1 MTNKQLD
8 AEYVDRIDDLCYFPL
23 ERKYQKVQ
31 LIKMICVYLVMM
43 GVSLFLLLADDFS
56 YRYLVIACL
65 EGGLL
70 LALVINILFLPKAYA
85 YKGFAIREH
94 DITYRSG
101 IIFPSVITVPFCKI
115 QQVGVRQTPI
125 ARIFGLYAV
134 DIVNGAQLLAKV
146 TIPGLKEKR
155 ANEIKA
161 LILERIGHEGK

>member
-31 LIKMICVYLVMM
+31 LIKTICVYLVMM
-43 GVSLFLLLADDFS
+43 GLSLFLLLADDFS
-56 YRYLVIACL
+56 HRYLVTACL

>member
-43 GVSLFLLLADDFS
+43 GLSLFLLLADDFS
-56 YRYLVIACL
+56 RRYLVTACL

-70 LALVINILFLPKAYA
+70 LAFVINILFLPKAYA

>member
-31 LIKMICVYLVMM
+31 LIKTICVYLVMM
-43 GVSLFLLLADDFS
+43 GLSLFLLLADDFS
-56 YRYLVIACL
+56 RRYLVTACL

>member
-1 MTNKQLD
+1 MT
-8 AEYVDRIDDLCYFPL
+8 
-23 ERKYQKVQ
+23 
-31 LIKMICVYLVMM
+31 
-43 GVSLFLLLADDFS
+43 
-56 YRYLVIACL
+56 ACL

>member
-23 ERKYQKVQ
+23 ERKYQQVQ

-43 GVSLFLLLADDFS
+43 GLSLFLLLADDFS
-56 YRYLVIACL
+56 CRYLVTACL

>member
-8 AEYVDRIDDLCYFPL
+8 AEYVDRIGDLCYFPL

-43 GVSLFLLLADDFS
+43 GLSLFLLLADDFS
-56 YRYLVIACL
+56 HRYLVTACL

-115 QQVGVRQTPI
+115 QQVGVRQAPI